1 MAQLIYDYGLY
12 SPSVEGKKLQF
23 EKRQSIT
30 QKLELQELRVAA
42 GALRFCSD
50 NFGNT
55 LSSCK
60 QITVLIEEF

>member
-1 MAQLIYDYGLY
+1 MYDYDFY
-12 SPSVEGKKLQF
+12 CPSVEGEKLQF
-23 EKRQSIT
+23 EKRQSVN
-30 QKLELQELRVAA
+30 QKLELQELWVAA